1 MPFVETR
8 TGARLYYDEAGAGQ
22 PVVLLHGLMD
32 VPRIH
37 LKAVIDWLSAD
48 YHVIAPSLRGYYQST
63 PKPRT
68 FPPGFYRR
76 DAEDVLAFVE
86 ALALEPAHLLGYSD
100 GGEVALIAAGLE
112 PERFRSAAV
121 WGAVGYF
128 GPDMY
133 AAAERSYP
141 GDWIPEKD
149 RALHGIADINAV
161 MRQWVDSVQAMVAA
175 GGDVSLGLAAGIT
188 CPLLLLLGDGD
199 RLNPEAYGQRLADL
213 APDGRLV
220 MVADCGHAIHKQQ
233 WEQFCSVVGA
243 FLRAA
248 GGWRAV

>member
-22 PVVLLHGLMD
+22 PVVLVHGLMD
-32 VPRIH
+32 VPHIH
-37 LKAVIDWLSAD
+37 LKGVMDWLSAD
-48 YHVIAPSLRGYYQST
+48 YHVIAPSLRGYYLST

-86 ALALEPAHLLGYSD
+86 ALDLEPAHLLGYSD
-100 GGEVALIAAGLE
+100 GGEVALIAAGLQ
-112 PERFRSAAV
+112 PALFRSAAV

-133 AAAERSYP
+133 EAAARSYP
-141 GDWIPEKD
+141 GDWIAVED
-149 RALHGIADINAV
+149 RERHGITDINAV
-161 MRQWVDSVQAMVAA
+161 LRQWVDSVQAMVTA
-175 GGDVSLGLAAGIT
+175 GGDVSLSLAPNIT

-220 MVADCGHAIHKQQ
+220 MIRDSGHPIHKQQ
-233 WEQFCSVVGA
+233 WEQFRAVVGA
-243 FLRAA
+243 FLREAS
-248 GGWRAV
+248 GPRAV